1 MGEPMQDARRR
12 ATVLEAAVRAAYEE
26 ATQDPTAVEGEVAS
40 LGYLLSHVTDHRSRA
55 DHLAEGVED
64 TMDPMV
70 LLARR
75 RAGGR
80 GR

>member
-26 ATQDPTAVEGEVAS
+26 ASRDPDAVEGEVAS

-55 DHLAEGVED
+55 EHLAEAIDD

-75 RAGGR
+75 RSKGKR
-80 GR
+80 

>member
-1 MGEPMQDARRR
+1 MGEPIQDARRR
-12 ATVLEAAVRAAYEE
+12 ATVLEATVRAAYEE
-26 ATQDPTAVEGEVAS
+26 ASRDPDAVEGEVAS

-55 DHLAEGVED
+55 DHLAEGIDD

-75 RAGGR
+75 RSTGKR
-80 GR
+80 

>member
-1 MGEPMQDARRR
+1 MGEPIEDARRR
-12 ATVLEAAVRAAYEE
+12 ASVLEAAVRAAYEE
-26 ATQDPTAVEGEVAS
+26 ASANPVVEGEVAS
-40 LGYLLSHVTDHRSRA
+40 LGYLLSHAADHRARA
-55 DHLAEGVED
+55 DHLAEGVDD

-75 RAGGR
+75 RSKGGR

>member
-1 MGEPMQDARRR
+1 MGEPMEDARRR

-26 ATQDPTAVEGEVAS
+26 AAQDAKAVEGEVAS
-40 LGYLLSHVTDHRSRA
+40 LGYLLSHAADHRSRA
-55 DHLAEGVED
+55 DHLAEGLDD

-75 RAGGR
+75 RAR
-80 GR
+80 RR